1 MRIMSFSQRWPK
13 LLKDE
18 FTTFRYPRVDKD
30 WYIGEYVQVYYK
42 NRSPQRERI
51 CIAEI
56 INKEIRELEPAF
68 ATPDTP
74 LVTEEEAKEDGFE
87 SRAAMVQ
94 FMSKQYGLDYIARF
108 QKLTLK
114 RLIR

>member
-18 FTTFRYPRVDKD
+18 FTTFRYPRADKD
-30 WYIGEYVQVYYK
+30 WCVGECIQVYYK

-87 SRAAMVQ
+87 SRIHMVQ
-94 FMSKQYGLDYIARF
+94 FMEKQYGLDYISRF
-108 QKLTLK
+108 NKLTL
-114 RLIR
+114 IRTLK